1 MKERIFFIAMN
12 NVNNSTKKIAK
23 LGVLAAISIV
33 LVAIIHF
40 PIIPAVSFLEYDPA
54 DIPILL
60 GTFALGPGAGF
71 ILTVVAALIQGLT
84 VSAASSWYGIVM
96 HIIATGSYVLVA
108 GNIYKH
114 KKTKKGAILSLVL
127 GTITWILIM
136 IPANIFLTPV
146 YLEMVVGIPGAK
158 EMVIG
163 LLPPIVLFNAIKAII
178 NSVITFFVYKKISPI
193 LHK

>member
-1 MKERIFFIAMN
+1 MN

-114 KKTKKGAILSLVL
+114 KKTKKGAILALVL
-127 GTITWILIM
+127 GTVTWILIM

-146 YLEMVVGIPGAK
+146 YLEMVVGIPSAK

-163 LLPPIVLFNAIKAII
+163 LLPPIVLFNAIKAVI

>member
-1 MKERIFFIAMN
+1 MN
-12 NVNNSTKKIAK
+12 NVNSSTKKIAK

-60 GTFALGPGAGF
+60 GTFALGPAAGL
-71 ILTVVAALIQGLT
+71 ILTVVASFIQGLT

-108 GNIYKH
+108 GNVYKH
-114 KKTKKGAILSLVL
+114 KKTKKGAILALAL
-127 GTITWILIM
+127 GTLTWIVIM
-136 IPANIFLTPV
+136 IPANYFLTPV
-146 YLEMVVGIPGAK
+146 YLEMVVGIPNAK
-158 EMVIG
+158 GIVVG
-163 LLPPIVLFNAIKAII
+163 LLPPMFNAIKAII
-178 NSVITFFVYKKISPI
+178 NSTITFFVYKKISPI